1 MAFSGGIW
9 LNSKEETKGILSAEL
24 RETIKWLLYW
34 SLIPASLF
42 GLLMCF
48 IFPNPIVFLLGF
60 ASYFIQFPTSLIWLT
75 GVVIILAYHWLR
87 HYGTQFPKT
96 TILRL
101 SPKKSLI
108 LWIMVPLLAYTIP
121 YCIIMAQALIGST
134 PYDPFRWDY
143 AIFGYFIYLFIIASA
158 VIPYDL
164 LGLYIVMILFT
175 VWIMGIAKLYKNY
188 QKETKTRNS
197 YDFIKSA

>member
-1 MAFSGGIW
+1 MTFNWGIW
-9 LNSKEETKGILSAEL
+9 VNNKEKTKDTLSAKL
-24 RETIKWLLYW
+24 REAIKWILYW

-75 GVVIILAYHWLR
+75 GTVIILAYHVLR
-87 HYGTQFPKT
+87 GYGTQFPKIT
-96 TILRL
+96 KLRL
-101 SPKKSLI
+101 SPKKSLM

-121 YCIIMAQALIGST
+121 YCIMMVQVAIRSN